1 MKRTFLS
8 LVSMAFI
15 CAMTLTSCEEIMSA
29 IDNPVGSYVQFNDS
43 VLNLTPGQVAQNV
56 ATTISTEK
64 VTYTS
69 SDKSIA
75 TVDPNGFVTAISY
88 GEAIITASVPANE
101 NYQAGSASYKV
112 KVGSE
117 LAKALKEGAIVSFDL
132 NVDGVDESVSFKKVG
147 DNFVI
152 ENPMASA
159 PRRAAAITTSY
170 SLGYNKATNIMTLLV
185 KQTDGINTAYP
196 LTVIFDLNK
205 NTMQIIPG
213 SPLSTVL
220 FVNIKINGVTITG
233 KLTKKEVAPEAVAI
247 TGAPSPF
254 VMAVGDA
261 DVTLTAVINPADATD
276 KKVTWSSSAPAVATI
291 DETGNVHAV
300 AVGSTTIKVT
310 TSNGKEASIALTV
323 KDPIVD
329 LSKLTAAYIAK
340 DGETLTGTLGGNYKI
355 SIAAGATVTLD
366 GVTINGVNDA
376 NYTWAGINC
385 EGNAIIILK
394 DGSANTVKGF
404 QADYPGIHVKA
415 GYTLTIKGD
424 TQGTGSLTAT
434 GSTQGAGIGAGNWKE
449 CGNIVIS
456 GGTIN
461 ATAGGLSAGIGGG
474 NNGTCG
480 TISITGGNVTAVGVT
495 GGAGIGGGNGGSC
508 GNISITGGTV
518 TATGA
523 QFGAGIGAGS
533 GYSTGTSSIC
543 GNISIT
549 GGTVNATGGQF
560 SAGIGTGPRTPGGS
574 VSQCGN
580 ITITSGVTKVMAT
593 KGGSAPHSIGIG
605 GNGATDY
612 NGVCGTVTIGGTV
625 GAITTTPYTYQP

>member
-15 CAMTLTSCEEIMSA
+15 AAMTLTSCDEIMST

-43 VLNLTPGQVAQNV
+43 VLNLLPGQVAQNV

-75 TVDPNGFVTAISY
+75 TVDPNGFVTAIAF
-88 GEAIITASVPANE
+88 GEATITASVPANE

-170 SLGYNKATNIMTLLV
+170 SLGYNKATNIMALLV

-261 DVTLTAVINPADATD
+261 DVTLKAEVTPADATD

-291 DETGNVHAV
+291 DETGKVHAV
-300 AVGSTTIKVT
+300 AAGTTTIKAT
-310 TSNGKEASIALTV
+310 TANGKEASIELTV
-323 KDPIVD
+323 NLPK
-329 LSKLTAAYIAK
+329 
-340 DGETLTGTLGGNYKI
+340 
-355 SIAAGATVTLD
+355 ATVIT
-366 GVTINGVNDA
+366 A
-376 NYTWAGINC
+376 PM
-385 EGNAIIILK
+385 AIT
-394 DGSANTVKGF
+394 G
-404 QADYPGIHVKA
+404 VKA
-415 GYTLTIKGD
+415 GEDKAIINAGVASGGTMMYKVTTTNTKPTTTDGFSATVPTAQSLAAGTCYVWYYVKGD
-424 TQGTGSLTAT
+424 ATHADSEIAGPVQVTIASAIISTKDVSETFTPTAHTVTKTYFKVSGYKTLYGWQIGTGSH
-434 GSTQGAGIGAGNWKE
+434 N
-449 CGNIVIS
+449 
-456 GGTIN
+456 TI
-461 ATAGGLSAGIGGG
+461 
-474 NNGTCG
+474 
-480 TISITGGNVTAVGVT
+480 TISSPDGLNLSQVVLTVGT
-495 GGAGIGGGNGGSC
+495 HP
-508 GNISITGGTV
+508 GTFTRNKSHLQV
-518 TATGA
+518 DHGTLTV
-523 QFGAGIGAGS
+523 
-533 GYSTGTSSIC
+533 TGTS
-543 GNISIT
+543 
-549 GGTVNATGGQF
+549 Q
-560 SAGIGTGPRTPGGS
+560 GS
-574 VSQCGN
+574 T
-580 ITITSGVTKVMAT
+580 ITISGINSPSVTL
-593 KGGSAPHSIGIG
+593 SAPS
-605 GNGATDY
+605 ATST
-612 NGVCGTVTIGGTV
+612 NNMWTISQAVVDGKGD
-625 GAITTTPYTYQP
+625 ASK

>member
-1 MKRTFLS
+1 MMKRTFLS

-15 CAMTLTSCEEIMSA
+15 CAMTLTSCDEIMST

-43 VLNLTPGQVAQNV
+43 VLTLLPGQVAQNV

-75 TVDPNGFVTAISY
+75 TVDPNGFVTAIAF
-88 GEAIITASVPANE
+88 GEATITASVPANE

-170 SLGYNKATNIMTLLV
+170 SLGYNKATNIMALLV

-276 KKVTWSSSAPAVATI
+276 KKVTWSSSAPAVATV
-291 DETGNVHAV
+291 DQTGKVHAV
-300 AVGSTTIKVT
+300 AAGTATIKAV
-310 TSNGKEASIALTV
+310 TSNGKEASVELTV
-323 KDPIVD
+323 NAPK
-329 LSKLTAAYIAK
+329 
-340 DGETLTGTLGGNYKI
+340 
-355 SIAAGATVTLD
+355 ATVTTAPTAKTGVKAGENAAIINAGVASD
-366 GVTINGVNDA
+366 GTMMYKVTTTNTKPTSTEGFSATVPTAQSLAAGTCYVWYYVKGDATHADSEIAGPVQVTIA
-376 NYTWAGINC
+376 S
-385 EGNAIIILK
+385 AIISTK
-394 DGSANTVKGF
+394 DVSETFTASANTV
-404 QADYPGIHVKA
+404 
-415 GYTLTIKGD
+415 
-424 TQGTGSLTAT
+424 
-434 GSTQGAGIGAGNWKE
+434 
-449 CGNIVIS
+449 
-456 GGTIN
+456 
-461 ATAGGLSAGIGGG
+461 
-474 NNGTCG
+474 
-480 TISITGGNVTAVGVT
+480 
-495 GGAGIGGGNGGSC
+495 
-508 GNISITGGTV
+508 
-518 TATGA
+518 
-523 QFGAGIGAGS
+523 
-533 GYSTGTSSIC
+533 TGTYFKVSGKKILY
-543 GNISIT
+543 GW
-549 GGTVNATGGQF
+549 Q
-560 SAGIGTGPRTPGGS
+560 IGTGDHQT
-574 VSQCGN
+574 
-580 ITITSGVTKVMAT
+580 ITISSPDGLNLSQVVLTVGKLQGTSQRNLSHLAVNHGTLTVTGT
-593 KGGSAPHSIGIG
+593 TED
-605 GNGATDY
+605 N
-612 NGVCGTVTIGGTV
+612 TVTISNINSPSVTLSAPGSNN
-625 GAITTTPYTYQP
+625 GASSWSFKQAVVDGKGDASK

>member
-1 MKRTFLS
+1 MKRTILS

-15 CAMTLTSCEEIMSA
+15 AAMTLTSCDEIMST

-43 VLNLTPGQVAQNV
+43 VLNLLPGQVAQNV

-75 TVDPNGFVTAISY
+75 TVDPNGFVTAIAF
-88 GEAIITASVPANE
+88 GEATITASVPANE

-254 VMAVGDA
+254 VMAVGDT
-261 DVTLTAVINPADATD
+261 DVTLTAVVTPADATD
-276 KKVTWSSSAPAVATI
+276 KKVTWSSSAPAVATV
-291 DETGNVHAV
+291 DETGKVHAV
-300 AVGSTTIKVT
+300 AAGTTTIKAT
-310 TSNGKEASIALTV
+310 TANGKEASIELTV
-323 KDPIVD
+323 NLPK
-329 LSKLTAAYIAK
+329 
-340 DGETLTGTLGGNYKI
+340 
-355 SIAAGATVTLD
+355 ATVTTAPTAKT
-366 GVTINGVNDA
+366 G
-376 NYTWAGINC
+376 
-385 EGNAIIILK
+385 
-394 DGSANTVKGF
+394 
-404 QADYPGIHVKA
+404 VKA
-415 GYTLTIKGD
+415 GENAAIIN
-424 TQGTGSLTAT
+424 
-434 GSTQGAGIGAGNWKE
+434 AGVA
-449 CGNIVIS
+449 S
-456 GGTIN
+456 GGTMMYAVTN
-461 ATAGGLSAGIGGG
+461 TNTKPTSTEGFSATIPTAQSLAA
-474 NNGTCG
+474 GTCYVWYYVKADATHVDSEIAG
-480 TISITGGNVTAVGVT
+480 PVQVTIASAIISTKDVSDTFTPTADTVTKTYFKVSGKKMLYGWRVGYDGNTITISSLDGLNLSQVVFTVNNQPNMSGRNMSHLQVDH
-495 GGAGIGGGNGGSC
+495 
-508 GNISITGGTV
+508 GTLTV
-518 TATGA
+518 
-523 QFGAGIGAGS
+523 
-533 GYSTGTSSIC
+533 TGTS
-543 GNISIT
+543 
-549 GGTVNATGGQF
+549 Q
-560 SAGIGTGPRTPGGS
+560 GS
-574 VSQCGN
+574 T
-580 ITITSGVTKVMAT
+580 ITISGINSPSVTL
-593 KGGSAPHSIGIG
+593 SAPSATSTTEMWSISQAVVDGKG
-605 GNGATDY
+605 DASK
-612 NGVCGTVTIGGTV
+612 
-625 GAITTTPYTYQP
+625 